1 MARGS
6 KPGNDAYGTAR
17 KLDNA
22 LRRLAANHRLA
33 KGAKATLHR
42 FVEDLAARG
51 LSLHRQLWYL
61 THLVPVAESLGSA
74 FLRPSKDDVKAY
86 VASVERSALSDWSK
100 ANKRTA
106 VKRFYK
112 WLLADDEEYPEAV
125 RWIRTTAGT
134 GHRVLPENLPTK
146 DEVDRLLRAAVN
158 PRDRALIAVLA
169 DGGLR
174 IGEALVL
181 RRKDFHPDAYGGY
194 LTVPAGK
201 TGARRVRLVDA
212 VPHVTAWLR
221 AHPFRE
227 EDDAPLFCY
236 LSDQRAATRTKG
248 KDGPEER
255 LTGHERGE
263 PLTYPA
269 ARAAIRKAAKRAGV
283 SEAKVNPHAF
293 RHYRATRLA
302 RDVPEAPLE
311 AHMGWVPGSK
321 MSEVYVHL
329 SGRDTDAAIL
339 RAHGIDVRGD
349 ETAEAEVPIRCP
361 RCETWNEADA
371 RFCQG
376 CGMALTVEAAEAVD
390 ETTDFLGRLL
400 LRVAEDPRLARR
412 LRDALEG

>member
-1 MARGS
+1 M
-6 KPGNDAYGTAR
+6 
-17 KLDNA
+17 DNA
-22 LRRLAANHRLA
+22 LRRLAENRRLA
-33 KGAKATLHR
+33 KGVKTTLGR
-42 FVEDLAARG
+42 FIEDLTARG
-51 LSLHRQLWYL
+51 LSAHRQLWYL
-61 THLVPVAESLGSA
+61 THLVPAAESLGGA

-86 VASVERSALSDWSK
+86 VADVERSDLSDWSK

-125 RWIRTTAGT
+125 RWIRTTPGN
-134 GHRVLPENLPTK
+134 GNRKLPEDLPTRE
-146 DEVDRLLRAAVN
+146 EVEALLKAAVN
-158 PRDRALIAVLA
+158 PRDRALIATLA

-181 RRKDFHPDAYGGY
+181 RVKDFHPDQHGGY
-194 LTVPAGK
+194 LLVPAGK
-201 TGARRVRLVDA
+201 TGARRVRLVES

-227 EDDAPLFCY
+227 DPDAPLFCY
-236 LSDQRAATRTKG
+236 LSGQRAAIRQKG
-248 KDGPEER
+248 EDGLEEHLR
-255 LTGHERGE
+255 GHARGG
-263 PLTYPA
+263 PLTYAA
-269 ARAAIRKAAKRAGV
+269 ARAAIRKTARRAGV
-283 SEAKVNPHAF
+283 PEAKVNPHNF

-302 RDVPEAPLE
+302 LHVAEAPLE

-339 RAHGIDVRGD
+339 KAYGIEVKTDKSS
-349 ETAEAEVPIRCP
+349 ESEVPVRCP

-376 CGMALTVEAAEAVD
+376 CGMALTLEAAEAVD
-390 ETTDFLGRLL
+390 ETTDLLGELL
-400 LRVAEDPRLARR
+400 LRVSEDPQLARK
-412 LRDALEG
+412 LRETLG